1 MFNNFTAINFSNDDE
16 DETPKTKNITDN
28 RFYGPANS
36 CVEIAKLG
44 YTLNGYYL
52 VKGNTTTN
60 SQIQVLGCKF
70 KHFDRSKEGNAV
82 WKRIIREIY

>member
-1 MFNNFTAINFSNDDE
+1 MFHYFPATNFSNDDE
-16 DETPKTKNITDN
+16 DETPETTKIITDT

-70 KHFDRSKEGNAV
+70 
-82 WKRIIREIY
+82 